1 MATIMVRLDLF
12 YLPWVPSGAALGWV
26 SGAFSI
32 LFSLGE
38 GLVELLG
45 LAPSSPPSPPSLL
58 GLIEGEERPMLPE
71 GLGEVLGLILGE
83 RLDLGLA
90 PSSPP
95 SPPSWLSRG
104 PGELEGFMDFLGSVL
119 ALRVFLRG
127 VSSVLLR
134 GLASVLAEGD
144 DSTLAEGAGVIEMV
158 AEGLDW
164 VLLESQAAIEAL
176 KPKLRK
182 RVTAL
187 EFIAAFWYY

>member
-1 MATIMVRLDLF
+1 
-12 YLPWVPSGAALGWV
+12 VPSGAALGWV

-32 LFSLGE
+32 LFSLAE
-38 GLVELLG
+38 ALG
-45 LAPSSPPSPPSLL
+45 LGLEPPSSPPSPPSLL
-58 GLIEGEERPMLPE
+58 ALGEELPMLPE
-71 GLGEVLGLILGE
+71 GLGLPEALGEVLGLMLGE
-83 RLDLGLA
+83 LLLTLGLE
-90 PSSPP
+90 PSSLP
-95 SPPSWLSRG
+95 SGLSRG
-104 PGELEGFMDFLGSVL
+104 PEELEGFMDFLGSVL

-134 GLASVLAEGD
+134 GLVSVLGGGT
-144 DSTLAEGAGVIEMV
+144 DSTLALGVTERV